1 MTLRE
6 RLEELHIFLEPEQ
19 LFEAAEAR
27 MEPRRECLREA
38 IEALRTQHED
48 VEKAKRDRNRFDRD
62 LKQVTTELNSLRMR
76 REYELGLD
84 EHRLVNTLTSRVE
97 ALEGAQVS
105 VCDDMNVCIAKAEQY
120 ETGISSINVRL
131 WRAWLSTPTETP

>member
-1 MTLRE
+1 
-6 RLEELHIFLEPEQ
+6 
-19 LFEAAEAR
+19 